1 VPVSSRL
8 AAPPLLA
15 LAALLSISSTPTAW
29 ASGGGVRITSFG
41 HSALLIEGGGARVL
55 LNPFRA
61 VGCASGLAEPRVSA
75 DVILASSRLKDEG
88 AAVASGRLLSKP
100 GSYKVAGLQIEGIGV
115 PHDRVDGR
123 RFGQS
128 TVWRWRQ
135 GGLDFAHLGGTAGAI
150 TPADRVLLGR
160 PDVLVIGVGGGAKV
174 YTGAEAAAVV
184 RDLNP
189 RRVIPVQYLRGGTA
203 PASCDQGGIQPFL
216 DALGTA
222 TVRQAGASLILT
234 PPLPDSTV
242 VDVMR

>member
-1 VPVSSRL
+1 MPVSSRL

-88 AAVASGRLLSKP
+88 ADVASGRLLSKP

-203 PASCDQGGIQPFL
+203 PASCDQGGIQQFL
-216 DALGTA
+216 DALATA